1 VDTLLIAVG
10 LSPVN
15 EMYTKAKA
23 YGMKVFA
30 TGDAEEIA
38 EASAAMFSGRIQGR
52 KILREFGKSSI
63 IPRDWNEIVCTL
75 RSKPG
80 PKKEL
85 KIRTL
90 PGTVYPL
97 IRCTQEIPC
106 NPCTEACPKHA
117 IRITD
122 GTLTGLPSFEG
133 DLCLGCSQCVLA
145 CPGLAIVLVDERY
158 DAQHNRALLTLPVEL
173 AHDTIRVEDEVTTV
187 GLEGETI
194 GTGTVIAFRNAVSQD
209 RRRLMLLEIP
219 FEDRLRVAGIKA
231 RQEIQ
236 GTRTQPSEAE
246 ENVIICRCERVTKR
260 EIVELIRA
268 GYRDMNQIKA
278 ALRTGMGACGGKT
291 CTELIL
297 MLFREEKVALKDVT
311 PFVHRPP
318 DMEIPL
324 GVFAGIKAN

>member
-1 VDTLLIAVG
+1 V
-10 LSPVN
+10 
-15 EMYTKAKA
+15 
-23 YGMKVFA
+23 
-30 TGDAEEIA
+30 
-38 EASAAMFSGRIQGR
+38 
-52 KILREFGKSSI
+52 
-63 IPRDWNEIVCTL
+63 
-75 RSKPG
+75 
-80 PKKEL
+80 
-85 KIRTL
+85 
-90 PGTVYPL
+90 
-97 IRCTQEIPC
+97 
-106 NPCTEACPKHA
+106 
-117 IRITD
+117 
-122 GTLTGLPSFEG
+122 
-133 DLCLGCSQCVLA
+133 
-145 CPGLAIVLVDERY
+145 
-158 DAQHNRALLTLPVEL
+158 PVEL

-194 GTGTVIAFRNAVSQD
+194 GTGRVVAFRDTPSQD

-324 GVFAGIKAN
+324 GVFAGIRQS